1 MDTISEEDYDR
12 LFRGPL
18 YQKIKKPKTQKRYNS
33 RNEYMMSKYKKTA
46 ERVGKFIHSDFYH
59 NLNDTETDIINHVLK
74 TIKKNPSKFDL
85 DNDFRNTILEFLS
98 NKIGNKSKKQF
109 EKEWNKS
116 IA

>member
-1 MDTISEEDYDR
+1 MECYICNSSN
-12 LFRGPL
+12 F
-18 YQKIKKPKTQKRYNS
+18 KR
-33 RNEYMMSKYKKTA
+33 RNGSVRDDAKLIILECNNCGLVSLDSVA
-46 ERVGKFIHSDFYH
+46 HIHSNFYH
-59 NLNDTETDIINHVLK
+59 NLNNTETDIINHVLK